1 MLPRYSVKRPYTVL
15 VGVVLILI
23 LGYVSFTSMQ
33 TDLLPDMTLPY
44 AIVYTTYPG
53 ASPEEVETI
62 VTRPVEQSMATISN
76 IENVSSVS
84 SENISMVILEFSQS
98 ANMDAVTIE
107 MRENLD
113 QIEGYW
119 DDSIGSPIIMKLNPD
134 MLPVMVAAM
143 EDGDMSQS
151 DLTDLVNN
159 TILPELESIEGVASV
174 STTGTIEE
182 QVQVTLREDKIKAV
196 NRRVTQALDDKFAE
210 AESELAEAQE
220 KLDEGKEELENGQTQ
235 LADQTSSAESQINS
249 GTSQMITGQVQID
262 QKLAE
267 VQSGLTKLDDS
278 EAELLAKE
286 QELLAGEAA
295 LQKLPEQKAA
305 LEAQKA
311 QLDAGISQLEAAPQ
325 QLAELDTAIAGV
337 EAAIKELEKQ
347 IADLQGAAVPGE
359 TETDAAQGDTGDE
372 TQADAAQPGS
382 GNESQADSQSLEP
395 ETSGIRKNETEKT
408 QAAEI
413 SEAEDVA
420 AASVPETEQYLETAV
435 GLADGMTT
443 AVSSDDSMT
452 ADAFAADD
460 GELILD
466 GENTGE
472 SGASQNQTDVSI
484 PQINPG
490 LSQEEIDRLT
500 QDAQQEAVIAALQT
514 KILELQSQQLTLENT
529 KNQAL
534 AALATLGVN
543 INGTAQ
549 ERDES
554 IDTVKSELVARRIQ
568 IVDGIAQM
576 QTTIDGMP
584 EQMEQIIAGKAQIES
599 GKAQL
604 AEGRAQLL
612 AAQKQLET
620 AKAQIASGQTSVS
633 AAVGELNKAKIS
645 ATIEMAA
652 GKAEL
657 SAGQKE
663 LDAALEQI
671 KQQKEAAY
679 DQADVTEIITADMVK
694 GILAA
699 QNFSMPAGYVTE
711 DGVDFLVRVGNK
723 LDGTESIEDLLLLDL
738 HMDGLEPIRLSD
750 VADVVIL
757 DNSDEVYAKIN
768 GHSGILFTMQKQ
780 SGYSTGEVSKRIKE
794 KFAELEES
802 DENINIIE
810 MMDQGIYI
818 DLVVDSVLENMLSGA
833 GLAILVL
840 LLFLKSFRPTLVI
853 ACSIPISIMTAIVAM
868 YFSNI
873 TLNIISLSGL
883 ALGIG
888 MLVDNSIVVIENI
901 YRLRAEGYSVKKAA
915 VEGANQVAGAIAAS
929 TLTTVC
935 VFLPIVF
942 TEGITRQLF
951 VDMGLTIA
959 YSLGASLIVALTL
972 VPAMGAGLLKN
983 VKEKRSPFFS
993 VIQNGYAKL
1002 LGWSLKVKFLV
1013 LLLAV
1018 GLLAFSAKLALSKGT
1033 AFMPEMESTQVSV
1046 TLNMPEGSLLSET
1059 AKMADEVM
1067 ERIRTIPD
1075 VTDVGGMSGGSGM
1088 MSMMGGS
1095 QSADAESV
1103 SIYVLLSEDKTISN
1117 DELKAQIMEKT
1128 SDLDCELAVE
1138 TSTMDM
1144 SALGGS
1150 GISINIKG
1158 RELDELKRIAGEV
1171 AEIVESVE
1179 GTADVSDGIAEKTL
1193 ELRLVVDKDKA
1204 MGYQLTTAQVYQ
1216 FLQAKLADASS
1227 ATTLST
1233 LSKDYPVLV
1242 VSDTDETLT
1251 RDKIKDLTITGKDEE
1266 GKDVEVPVADLV
1278 EFVDTDG
1285 FSSINREAQ
1294 TRYVTVS
1301 AQIADGYNIGLVS
1314 EDLNAALEN
1323 YELPKGYS
1331 LEMAGEDQTINEA
1344 MTEVVK
1350 MLLLALAFMYLIMVA
1365 QFQSLLSPFIIMFTI
1380 PLAFT
1385 GGLLALYLTDNPVS
1399 VIAMIGFVMLSGII
1413 VNNGIV
1419 LVDCINQL
1427 RRGGMEKRAAI
1438 IEAGRTRLRPIIMT
1452 ALTTILGLLTMAL
1465 GNGMGADM
1473 VQPMAIVTVG
1483 GLTYGTLLTLFVV
1496 PCIYDIFNRKKDMTE
1511 EEI

>member
-853 ACSIPISIMTAIVAM
+853 ACSIPISIMMAIVAM

-1278 EFVDTDG
+1278 EFVDTEG

>member
-119 DDSIGSPIIMKLNPD
+119 DDSIGSPLIMKLNPD

-951 VDMGLTIA
+951 LYMGLTIA

-1278 EFVDTDG
+1278 EFVDTEG

>member
-738 HMDGLEPIRLSD
+738 QMDGLEPIRLSD

-1278 EFVDTDG
+1278 EFVDTEG

>member
-818 DLVVDSVLENMLSGA
+818 DLVVDSVMENMLSGA

-1278 EFVDTDG
+1278 EFVDTEG